1 MITPNRTPWQPSDWQ
16 KLLQQAFR
24 QPATLLAHLKIAQD
38 AVAPDADPDFAMLV
52 PEPFV
57 QRMQPGNPL
66 DPLLRQVLPT
76 QQEHQQQPGFV
87 ADPLGET
94 DAALD
99 FQRAPTLMQKYQS
112 RVLLITTPGCAV
124 NCRYCFRRHFPYQD
138 HKPKDHA
145 LALQA
150 IRSDNSI
157 SEVILS
163 GGDPLLLGDEALAR
177 LLQQINAIPHVE
189 RIRLHSRLP
198 IVLPQR
204 VTQGLLDLLQDS
216 RCPVALVVHC
226 NHVQELDAQ
235 TARAFACLRD
245 AGVHL
250 LNQSVLLHGI
260 NDEVDA
266 LCELSRGLFA
276 QGVLP
281 YYLHMPDAVSGTAHF
296 DVLDAKGVELHTQ
309 MRNQLPGY
317 LLPRLVREEPGGASK
332 TPMPTD
338 RLALRTID

>member
-1 MITPNRTPWQPSDWQ
+1 MITLNRTPWQPNDWQ
-16 KLLQQAFR
+16 KLLQRAFR
-24 QPATLLAHLKIAQD
+24 QPATLLAHLNIAPD
-38 AVAPDADPDFAMLV
+38 AVAPDPHPDFAMLV

-57 QRMQPGNPL
+57 QRMQPGDPM

-76 QQEHQQQPGFV
+76 QQELQQQPGFI

-94 DAALD
+94 DQALD
-99 FQRAPTLMQKYQS
+99 FQRAPALMQKYEG

-124 NCRYCFRRHFPYQD
+124 NCRYCFRRHFPYHD
-138 HKPKDHA
+138 HKPKNHA
-145 LALQA
+145 QALQA

-163 GGDPLLLGDEALAR
+163 GGDPLLLGDNALAS

-204 VTQGLLDLLQDS
+204 VTQGLLDLLQGS

-226 NHVQELDAQ
+226 NHAQELDPQ
-235 TARAFACLRD
+235 TARAFACLRG

-250 LNQSVLLHGI
+250 LNQSVLLHGV

-266 LCELSRGLFA
+266 LCQLSHGLFA

-296 DVLDAKGVELHTQ
+296 DVMDAKGVTLHAQ

-332 TPMPTD
+332 TPMPTEH
-338 RLALRTID
+338 LALQTID